1 MTVPHGSYQPSH
13 VRDANGSPLRV
24 GMLTPWN
31 QACGLATYAKF
42 FVPHLTADVVAIF
55 AENNCD
61 VLGEDEPFVTR
72 CWHRVSKG
80 SQPNDYGVMEREIA
94 QARLDILH
102 INCHTAFF
110 EQPSFSLM
118 LGRIKSLGVKV
129 VVNLHQLFTKRPEHE
144 ALLSVADRVIVHS
157 LENRLEAIANGA
169 REEAVKVVTHGVE
182 VRDDLAAESRDSLR
196 VKLGIDRKGPI
207 ITSFGF
213 IQPHKGMEAVIEAV
227 AHLQAQGIPARGII
241 VGEAR
246 TDQKS
251 SAVYLKGLKDF
262 VRVHE
267 LEDCVSFVSRYVTDR
282 EVGEYLAAS
291 DLVIMNYHS
300 DYYEASGACSL
311 ALGAGAVVMSSLA
324 PGMMAFGDAVWHM
337 TGGYPPGLSAEILIR
352 NPHLCEQIRMNA
364 RAYARENSWSN
375 AGRCIQAVYDGL
387 VESSEPKSAP
397 IAEQVEVAAS
407 SEMTEITA
415 PRVHAP
421 MRILM
426 QNRANTFV
434 HRGGDTVVVE
444 RLSQGLTERGLD
456 VTVDVTGT
464 EDPSQYDLVHL
475 FNFATAD
482 LTTDLGKRAQEAGVP
497 FVVTTLY
504 EDVPSFHHQS
514 HAVAI
519 KLLEYVARGQDRQWW
534 AAHKLDLESIVP
546 ATRFGVD
553 WLVDNATALFTNG
566 SGESSAILGDFPQA
580 KLVVEVPL
588 GHEVGRMVG
597 PELFEREYGVT
608 DFVLCVGRIET
619 RKNQL
624 MLLKALEDSDL
635 TVVLAGGGFSYQP
648 EYEKAVRAFKRKGHT
663 IILDRV
669 TPEMLSSAY
678 SACRIHV
685 LPSWYEL
692 PGLVSLEAAAHGK
705 NIVVT
710 RTGTTGDYVGTKA
723 FYCKPWD
730 SDSINAAITAAFY
743 APVKE
748 GLVEMAKS
756 YTWDTAVDKTVS
768 AYENIIKGSS
778 AEVGDVPQA
787 TPVGGCY
794 DMSVES
800 KNIET
805 LIEQGETA
813 AREGDYVRAEALL
826 REAEVADSTST
837 RVLKARGA
845 VCLAQGRIAEAVS
858 YFDRALK
865 VTPHDPNLLTGLG
878 MCVAVSGQP
887 VEAMPVFERVL
898 AQVPDH
904 LVALHQL
911 LECAYQLSA
920 FNRAESAVRRYLSV
934 KPQDTAIRFCLA
946 GVLYKQGL
954 WSAAN
959 SELSRVIAERPDH
972 EAALELQEMI
982 AKQTTPSAPV
992 QAPVQVP
999 IQMSQPAPVSA
1010 ASEAVEASMKEAAS
1024 NSNERSTGLAAE
1036 YFQQRDEKAADT
1048 ASFVDGRMD
1057 EAEQCK
1063 REGKQGEAREALEKV
1078 RRTPG
1083 LTESQRERF
1092 SCIEAEFQVMDGELE
1107 IADEMYSN
1115 ILSGNPRSVRAIC
1128 GKGALAA
1135 ERQEWTAA
1143 QEYFDKAV
1151 AIEPSYDVA
1160 LAGLGL
1166 CAMVNKKEEKAFDLF
1181 QQAVKSN
1188 PENRRALLGVLQ
1200 LGYPMKR
1207 YTEIEKALNS
1217 YLELHPGNIEMLY
1230 SFAGILFAQGKVEQ
1244 AKSEVEKILI
1254 FEPKHT
1260 RALELRDLIRGEKPV
1275 GAGVRQ

>member
-1 MTVPHGSYQPSH
+1 
-13 VRDANGSPLRV
+13 
-24 GMLTPWN
+24 
-31 QACGLATYAKF
+31 
-42 FVPHLTADVVAIF
+42 
-55 AENNCD
+55 
-61 VLGEDEPFVTR
+61 
-72 CWHRVSKG
+72 
-80 SQPNDYGVMEREIA
+80 
-94 QARLDILH
+94 
-102 INCHTAFF
+102 
-110 EQPSFSLM
+110 M
-118 LGRIKSLGVKV
+118 LGRVKGLGVKIV
-129 VVNLHQLFTKRPEHE
+129 VHLHQLFTKRPEHE
-144 ALLSVADRVIVHS
+144 ALLLLADRVIVHS
-157 LENRLEAIANGA
+157 AENRLEAIANGA
-169 REEAVKVVTHGVE
+169 QPEAVKVVTHGVE
-182 VRDDLAAESRDSLR
+182 IRGDLAAESRDSLR
-196 VKLGIDRKGPI
+196 VKLGLDRKGPI

-227 AHLQAQGIPARGII
+227 AHLQSQGIPARGVI

-246 TDQKS
+246 TDQKT
-251 SAVYLKGLKDF
+251 SAQYLKGLQDF
-262 VRVHE
+262 VRGHQ
-267 LEDCVSFVSRYVTDR
+267 LDDCVTFVSRYVSDR

-300 DYYEASGACSL
+300 DYFEASGACAL
-311 ALGAGAVVMSSLA
+311 ALGAGAVIMSSLA

-337 TGGYPPGLSAEILIR
+337 TGGYPPGISAEILIR
-352 NPHLCEQIRMNA
+352 NPHLCEQIRVNA
-364 RAYARENSWSN
+364 RAYAQENAWPH
-375 AGRCIQAVYDGL
+375 AARRIQDIYEGL
-387 VESSEPKSAP
+387 FRSDDARTARIIEAP
-397 IAEQVEVAAS
+397 PVVVAP
-407 SEMTEITA
+407 TA
-415 PRVHAP
+415 PAVLVSRARESIRV
-421 MRILM
+421 LM
-426 QNRANTFV
+426 QNRPDTFV

-444 RLSQGLTERGLD
+444 RLSQGLKERGFDVTLD
-456 VTVDVTGT
+456 VAGI
-464 EDPSQYDLVHL
+464 EDPSKFDLVHL
-475 FNFATAD
+475 FNFATAN
-482 LTTDLGKRAQEAGVP
+482 LTTQLAKRAQDAGVP

-504 EDVPSFHHQS
+504 EDVPTFHHQS

-519 KLLEYVARGQDRQWW
+519 KLLEYVVRGQDRQWW
-534 AAHKLDLESIVP
+534 SSHTLDLDSVIP
-546 ATRFGVD
+546 AERFEAD
-553 WLVDNATALFTNG
+553 WLADNATALFTNG
-566 SGESSAILGDFPQA
+566 SGETKAIQRDFPQA
-580 KLVVEVPL
+580 DLVVEVPL
-588 GHEVGRMVG
+588 GHEVGCMVG
-597 PELFEREYGVT
+597 PELFEREYGVK

-624 MLLKALEDSDL
+624 MLLKALEDSDV

-648 EYEKAVRAFKRKGHT
+648 EYEKAVRAFKRKGCT

-669 TPEMLSSAY
+669 SPEMLSSAY
-678 SACRIHV
+678 AACRIHV

-723 FYCKPWD
+723 FYCQPWD
-730 SDSINAAITAAFY
+730 PNSINAAISAAFY

-748 GLVEMAKS
+748 GLVEMTKS

-768 AYENIIKGSS
+768 AYEKIVKGSS
-778 AEVGDVPQA
+778 AEVGDTPQA

-794 DMSVES
+794 DMSVDA

-813 AREGDYVRAEALL
+813 AREGDYARAEALL
-826 REAEVADSTST
+826 REAEIADAAST

-887 VEAMPVFERVL
+887 VEAMPIFERVL

-911 LECAYQLSA
+911 LESSYQLGA
-920 FNRAESAVRRYLSV
+920 FNRAESALRRYLSV
-934 KPQDTAIRFCLA
+934 KPQDSSIRFCLA

-954 WSAAN
+954 WAAAN
-959 SELSRVIAERPDH
+959 GELSRVIAERPDH
-972 EAALELQEMI
+972 EAARELQEMI
-982 AKQTTPSAPV
+982 AKQMGVPAPV
-992 QAPVQVP
+992 PPAVQVP
-999 IQMSQPAPVSA
+999 IQVSQPAPTSRASA
-1010 ASEAVEASMKEAAS
+1010 AVEASMKEAAS

-1036 YFQQRDEKAADT
+1036 YFQQRDERVADT
-1048 ASFVDGRMD
+1048 ASFVDGKMD
-1057 EAEQCK
+1057 EAEQWK
-1063 REGKQGEAREALEKV
+1063 REGKQDEAREALDKV

-1083 LTESQRERF
+1083 LTEAQRERF
-1092 SCIEAEFQVMDGELE
+1092 NCIEAEFHVMDGELE
-1107 IADEMYSN
+1107 IADEAYSQ
-1115 ILSGNPRSVRAIC
+1115 ILKGNARSVRALC

-1135 ERQEWTAA
+1135 ERQEWAGA

-1151 AIEPSYDVA
+1151 AVEPAYDVA

-1166 CAMVNKKEEKAFDLF
+1166 CAMVNKREEKAFELF
-1181 QQAVKSN
+1181 QQAVASN

-1207 YTEIEKALNS
+1207 YTEIEKAINS
-1217 YLELHPGNIEMLY
+1217 YLELHPANIEMLY

-1254 FEPKHT
+1254 FEPQHS
-1260 RALELRDLIRGEKPV
+1260 RALELRDLIRGEKP
-1275 GAGVRQ
+1275 AGVVARQ

>member
-1 MTVPHGSYQPSH
+1 MTVSHEPHQQPH
-13 VRDANGSPLRV
+13 ARDASGAPLRV
-24 GMLTPWN
+24 GLLTPWN

-42 FVPHLTADVVAIF
+42 FVPHLSSHVVAVF
-55 AENNCD
+55 AEDNCEI
-61 VLGEDEPFVTR
+61 VGHDEPFVKR
-72 CWHRVSKG
+72 CWHRVSAG
-80 SQPNDYGVMEREIA
+80 SESPDYSILEREIA
-94 QARLDILH
+94 KAHLDILH

-110 EQPSFSLM
+110 EQPIFSLM
-118 LGRIKSLGVKV
+118 LGRVRALGVKV
-129 VVNLHQLFTKRPEHE
+129 VVHLHQLFTKRPEHE
-144 ALLSVADRVIVHS
+144 ALLTVADRVIVHS
-157 LENRLEAIANGA
+157 NENRLEAIANGA
-169 REEAVKVVTHGVE
+169 RPEAVKVVTHGVE
-182 VRDDLAAESRDSLR
+182 IRDDLAAESRQSLR
-196 VKLGIDRKGPI
+196 AKLGIDRQGPI
-207 ITSFGF
+207 ISSFGF

-227 AHLQAQGIPARGII
+227 AHLQAQGIPAQGII
-241 VGEAR
+241 VGQAR

-251 SAVYLKGLKDF
+251 SAMYLKGLKDF
-262 VRVHE
+262 VQAHQ
-267 LEDCVSFVSRYVTDR
+267 LDDCVTFVSRYVTDQ

-300 DYYEASGACSL
+300 DYFEASGACSL
-311 ALGAGAVVMSSLA
+311 AIGAGTVVMSSLA

-337 TGGYPPGLSAEILIR
+337 TGGYPPGISAEILIR
-352 NPHLCEQIRMNA
+352 NPHLCEQIRLNA
-364 RAYARENSWSN
+364 RAYAQENEWPK
-375 AGRCIQAVYDGL
+375 AARRIQEIYEGVVVVPQEGSSIVSQDAQSVGDAVP
-387 VESSEPKSAP
+387 S
-397 IAEQVEVAAS
+397 EVAPSAS
-407 SEMTEITA
+407 ATSM
-415 PRVHAP
+415 RV
-421 MRILM
+421 LL
-426 QNRANTFV
+426 QNRPDTFV
-434 HRGGDTVVVE
+434 HRGGDTVVFE
-444 RLSQGLTERGLD
+444 RLSQGLKARGVD
-456 VTVDVTGT
+456 VTVDVSGT
-464 EDPSQYDLVHL
+464 EDPSNFDLVHL
-475 FNFATAD
+475 FNFATAE
-482 LTTDLGKRAQEAGVP
+482 LTTRLGRKAVEAGVP

-504 EDVPSFHHQS
+504 EDVPKFHHQS

-534 AAHKLDLESIVP
+534 ASHKLDLDSVIP
-546 ATRFGVD
+546 AERFEAD
-553 WLVDNATALFTNG
+553 WIVDNATALFTNG
-566 SGESSAILGDFPQA
+566 SGETNAVVRDFPQA

-597 PELFEREYGVT
+597 PEMFEREYGVK

-648 EYEKAVRAFKRKGHT
+648 EYENAVRAFKRKGRT

-669 TPEMLSSAY
+669 SPEMLSSAY
-678 SACRIHV
+678 SACRVHA

-723 FYCKPWD
+723 FYCQPWD
-730 SDSINAAITAAFY
+730 SDSINAAVSAAFY

-768 AYENIIKGSS
+768 AYENIVKGSP

-794 DMSVES
+794 DMSVDS
-800 KNIET
+800 KHLET

-813 AREGDYVRAEALL
+813 AREGDYARAEAFL
-826 REAEVADSTST
+826 REAEVVDSTST

-878 MCVAVSGQP
+878 MCVSVSGQP
-887 VEAMPVFERVL
+887 VEAMPIFERVL

-911 LECAYQLSA
+911 LECAYQLGA

-934 KPQDTAIRFCLA
+934 KPQDTSIRFCLA
-946 GVLYKQGL
+946 GILYKQGL
-954 WSAAN
+954 WAAAN
-959 SELSRVIAERPDH
+959 GELSRVITERPDH
-972 EAALELQEMI
+972 EAARELQEMI
-982 AKQTTPSAPV
+982 AKQMTPPPATQP
-992 QAPVQVP
+992 AVQVP
-999 IQMSQPAPVSA
+999 IQMSQPTSTASA
-1010 ASEAVEASMKEAAS
+1010 AVEASMKEAAS

-1036 YFQQRDEKAADT
+1036 YFQQRDEKAADIS
-1048 ASFVDGRMD
+1048 SFADGKMD
-1057 EAEQCK
+1057 EAEQHK
-1063 REGKQGEAREALEKV
+1063 REGRQGEAREALDKV

-1083 LTESQRERF
+1083 LTEAQRERF
-1092 SCIEAEFQVMDGELE
+1092 NCIEAEFHVMDAELE
-1107 IADEMYSN
+1107 IADGMYSQV
-1115 ILSGNPRSVRAIC
+1115 LTGNPRSVRALC

-1135 ERQEWTAA
+1135 ERQEWAAA

-1151 AIEPSYDVA
+1151 AVEPTYDVA

-1166 CAMVNKKEEKAFDLF
+1166 CAMVNKKEEKAFELF
-1181 QQAVKSN
+1181 QQAVASN

-1207 YTEIEKALNS
+1207 YTEIEKAINS
-1217 YLELHPGNIEMLY
+1217 YLELHPANIEMLY

-1254 FEPKHT
+1254 FEPQHT
-1260 RALELRDLIRGEKPV
+1260 RALELRDLLRGEKPASV
-1275 GAGVRQ
+1275 FVRQ